1 MNEIISYSF
10 LEWNIQGAGG
20 LSGYTIQK
28 FVADTIIQKNK
39 DIVVLVEFYIGY
51 NFDYIR
57 QRLQNNY
64 FVFISPFL
72 YEHNQVLIA

>member
-28 FVADTIIQKNK
+28 FVADTIILDNVCKT
-39 DIVVLVEFYIGY
+39 IILYLYLHFYMSI
-51 NFDYIR
+51 IKC
-57 QRLQNNY
+57 L
-64 FVFISPFL
+64 L
-72 YEHNQVLIA
+72 L